1 MHNKEKERESVD
13 MATAIETA
21 REAEALSI
29 LRMLDKAIAA
39 GEDITEFRAE
49 LDAYIEGRQK
59 K

>member
-1 MHNKEKERESVD
+1 MPEEIRKESVD

-29 LRMLDKAIAA
+29 LRMLDKAIAE
-39 GEDITEFRAE
+39 GEDIKLFRAK

>member
-1 MHNKEKERESVD
+1 MQEEIRKEIE

-29 LRMLDKAIAA
+29 LRMLDKAIEE
-39 GEDITEFRAE
+39 GKDIQGFRAE
-49 LDAYIEGRQK
+49 LDAYIEGKQK

>member
-1 MHNKEKERESVD
+1 MPEEIRKESVD

-29 LRMLDKAIAA
+29 LRMLDKAIAD
-39 GEDITEFRAE
+39 GEDIKEFRAE

>member
-1 MHNKEKERESVD
+1 MQEGIRKEIE

-29 LRMLDKAIAA
+29 LRMLDKAIEE
-39 GEDITEFRAE
+39 GKDINQFRAE
-49 LDAYIEGRQK
+49 LDAYIEGKQK

>member
-1 MHNKEKERESVD
+1 MPQENRKDSVD
-13 MATAIETA
+13 LATAIETA

-29 LRMLDKAIAA
+29 LRMLDKAIAE
-39 GEDITEFRAE
+39 GEDIKLFRAE

>member
-1 MHNKEKERESVD
+1 MPPENRKDSVD
-13 MATAIETA
+13 LATAIETA

-29 LRMLDKAIAA
+29 LRMLDKAIAD
-39 GEDITEFRAE
+39 GEDIKQFRAE